1 MSAEPK
7 SDRQLEIAHV
17 LFMDIVGY
25 SKLLMNEQSE
35 VLQQLN
41 QIVRNAEQFRKA
53 EAAGKLIRIPV
64 GDGMAL
70 VFFDSP
76 ETPVR
81 AAVEISE
88 ALQNYPQIQLR
99 MGIHSG
105 PVHEELDVNDRSNV
119 AGAGINMAQR
129 VMECGDAGHI
139 LLSKR
144 VADDLAPFGHWRPQ
158 LHDLGDCEVK
168 HGENVFLVNFYN
180 EKIGNR
186 QLPQKLKRARQLPA
200 GSAVADSVPAIRKQR
215 PIPLVPFVLAGLAVA
230 VVVLFFLYR
239 TASKQSIS
247 TSPSAAAGTS
257 IPEKSIAVLP
267 FENLSKDEENAFF
280 AGGVQDEILTNL
292 AKIADLK
299 VISRTSV
306 MKYKGGPERN
316 LRDIAKALGVAHVV
330 EGSVQRASGRVRIN
344 AQLIDARTDTHL
356 WADHYDRDIADVFAI
371 QSEIARRIADQ
382 LRAKLSPQEKAA
394 LASKPTQD
402 TDAYDLY
409 LRAKELMQ
417 SSSLIEEASVG
428 IISNAINLLEKTVA
442 RDPNFALAY
451 CLLVEAN
458 LSLHW
463 RYESMPGARERA
475 VVALEAARRL
485 APEAGE
491 THLAEA
497 LFFYWG
503 KRDFDHALES
513 LEKAARLS
521 PNSVDVFRY
530 SAWVERR
537 LGRWAESIRHE
548 LKAAEL
554 DPRNWSPRGEA
565 ITTYTLIR
573 DYTAAQRLADGAIAD
588 FPERADYF
596 RGLKA
601 EAAFSAGDL
610 KAARASLAT
619 LSVPDSGWQL
629 WRTAMLERN
638 YEEAERLL
646 NAWAQRHEPEDTLFP
661 RSWMEGETAR
671 AAGQSEKA
679 RSAFVAT
686 REKYSALLR
695 DRNEQPRLL
704 SYLATVDAALGR
716 KEEALQEGRRAVEM
730 LPISRDAVYGP
741 EIERNLALVY
751 SWIGERDRAIEGL
764 SSVAKLPGG
773 PSYGELKSDPVWD
786 ELRGDPRFE
795 KIVASLAPKP

>member
-1 MSAEPK
+1 MSEPTP
-7 SDRQLEIAHV
+7 DPHLEIAHI
-17 LFMDIVGY
+17 LFIDVVGY
-25 SKLLMNEQSE
+25 SKLLMHEQSE
-35 VLQQLN
+35 VLNQLN
-41 QIVRNAEQFRKA
+41 QTVRDTQQVRAAETV
-53 EAAGKLIRIPV
+53 GKLIRIPT

-70 VFFDSP
+70 VFFDNP
-76 ETPVR
+76 ETPLR

-88 ALQNYPQIQLR
+88 ALQNRPQIRVR

-105 PVHEELDVNDRSNV
+105 PVNRVQDVNEKSNV

-139 LLSKR
+139 LLSKH
-144 VADDLAPFGHWRPQ
+144 VAEDLAPFAHWRSQ
-158 LHDLGDCEVK
+158 LHELGECEVK
-168 HGENVFLVNFYN
+168 HGESVFLVNFYN

-186 QLPQKLKRARQLPA
+186 QLPQKLKRARQVPA

-215 PIPLVPFVLAGLAVA
+215 PVPLVPFVLAGLAAA
-230 VVVLFFLYR
+230 VIVLFFLYR
-239 TASKQSIS
+239 TVSKQGIS
-247 TSPSAAAGTS
+247 TSPGAAADTS

-316 LRDIAKALGVAHVV
+316 LRDIAKALGVAHVM
-330 EGSVQRASGRVRIN
+330 EGSVQRAGGRVRVS
-344 AQLIDARTDTHL
+344 AQLIDARSDTHL
-356 WADHYDRDIADVFAI
+356 WAGRYDRELADVFTI
-371 QSEIARRIADQ
+371 QTEIAQQIADQ

-402 TDAYDLY
+402 SEAYDLY
-409 LRAKELMQ
+409 LRAKELVH
-417 SSSLIEEASVG
+417 STSPFEAGSVEKL
-428 IISNAINLLEKTVA
+428 SNAVNLLEKAVA

-463 RYESMPGARERA
+463 SESLPGASERA
-475 VVALEAARRL
+475 EVALQAARRL
-485 APEAGE
+485 APESGE
-491 THLAEA
+491 THLAEG

-503 KRDFDHALES
+503 KRDYDHALES

-530 SAWVERR
+530 SGWVERR

-548 LKAAEL
+548 LRAAEL

-619 LSVPDSGWQL
+619 LAAPDSGWQL
-629 WRTAMLERN
+629 WGTAMLERN
-638 YEEAERLL
+638 YEEAGRLL
-646 NAWAQRHEPEDTLFP
+646 SVWAQRHEPDDTLFP
-661 RSWMEGETAR
+661 RSFLQGLTAR
-671 AAGQSEKA
+671 AAGQSEQA
-679 RSAFVAT
+679 RSAFVAA
-686 REKYSALLR
+686 REHYAALLR

-730 LPISRDAVYGP
+730 LPLSRDAVYGP

-773 PSYGELKSDPVWD
+773 PSYGELKFDPVWD
-786 ELRGDPRFE
+786 ELRGDPRFG